1 MGRPRKISEL
11 QNKHLTQEEKINK
24 ELEEEFATVNRD
36 QLEKPPSWLIDNV
49 AKKEWNR
56 LVEQLKALKVIGN
69 LDLNNLGAYCNAY
82 SSYVNATKKMKKEEM
97 LIEFTN
103 KSGATNTVEH
113 PLIKIQLK
121 YSDEM
126 RKYSSLLGLSVDSRL
141 KMASILN
148 KKLEDDIK
156 DDFGDI

>member
-1 MGRPRKISEL
+1 MGRPRKIPEL

-24 ELEEEFATVNRD
+24 ELEEEFATVARD
-36 QLEKPPSWLIDNV
+36 QLEKPPNWLIDNI
-49 AKKEWNR
+49 ARKEWTR

-82 SSYVNATKKMKKEEM
+82 SSYVNVTKKMKKEEM
-97 LIEFTN
+97 LIKFTN

-126 RKYSSLLGLSVDSRL
+126 RKYSSLLGLSIDSRL

-148 KKLEDDIK
+148 KKLEDDIE

>member
-1 MGRPRKISEL
+1 MGRPRKIPKL
-11 QNKHLTQEEKINK
+11 QTKHLTQEEKINK
-24 ELEEEFATVNRD
+24 ELEEEFATVDRD
-36 QLEKPPSWLIDNV
+36 QLENPPKWLIDNI

-82 SSYVNATKKMKKEEM
+82 SSYVNATKKIKKQEM

-103 KSGATNTVEH
+103 KSGATNIVEH

-126 RKYSSLLGLSVDSRL
+126 RKYSALLGLSVDSRL

-148 KKLEDDIK
+148 KKLEDDIE
-156 DDFGDI
+156 DEFGDI

>member
-24 ELEEEFATVNRD
+24 ELEEEFATVDRD

-82 SSYVNATKKMKKEEM
+82 SSYVNTTKKMKKEEM